1 MLCRP
6 LKIRTSIV
14 LMTREFSTFTQFF
27 AEGTNQLDW
36 AALANGAS
44 EGLFLCRRSRDGV
57 VGITLPWVASCVI
70 ELVLVKILIQSS
82 ARLLLLLWAGI
93 ARSDPP

>member
-1 MLCRP
+1 MLYRL

-44 EGLFLCRRSRDGV
+44 EGLLACKRSRDV
-57 VGITLPWVASCVI
+57 VLGITLPWVARFVI
-70 ELVLVKILIQSS
+70 ELVLVKVLIQSS
-82 ARLLLLLWAGI
+82 ARLLLPL
-93 ARSDPP
+93 